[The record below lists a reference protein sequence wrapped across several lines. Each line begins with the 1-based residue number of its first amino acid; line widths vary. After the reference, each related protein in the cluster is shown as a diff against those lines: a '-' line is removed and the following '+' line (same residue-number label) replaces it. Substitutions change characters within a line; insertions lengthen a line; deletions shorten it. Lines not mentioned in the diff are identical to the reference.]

1 MSIEERVMENQSV
14 DSTKAIL
21 KRAGSKVTPQRL
33 AVLDILLKNEGKH
46 MTIEEIYDAVKEVK
60 PEMGVATVYRTILL
74 FDELGIVKKL
84 DLNDGIYRY
93 ELSDEDGSHGH
104 HHLICSSCGKVDEVR
119 DDLLDSVEKIIETEY
134 KFRIKDHSLK
144 FYGLCDDCLKKERED

>member
-1 MSIEERVMENQSV
+1 MEEKSI

-21 KRAGSKVTPQRL
+21 KKAGSKVTPQRM
-33 AVLDILLKNEGKH
+33 AVLSVLLNGRRH
-46 MTIEEIYDAVKEVK
+46 MTIEEIYDEVKAVK

-93 ELSDEDGSHGH
+93 EMNDDEGNHGH
-104 HHLICSSCGKVDEVR
+104 HHLICSSCGRVDEVK
-119 DDLLDSVEKIIETEY
+119 DDLLDSVEKTIEKDY

-144 FYGLCDDCLKKERED
+144 FYGLCNDCVKREREE